1 MNKKLYKRD
10 GRRFVPVEDLT
21 GEIREVEGTKAIC
34 VLQTTTER
42 CWATIDAPN
51 KRMTHCQAIEY
62 VKTQFNGKGV
72 LPSRSLLLILQNKYK
87 EKVNAHNWYYW
98 TADVYERASD
108 SAAWALGWS
117 GGYVYYG
124 NKGDTLYVRAFLI
137 EKI

>member
-34 VLQTTTER
+34 ILQTTER
-42 CWATIDAPN
+42 YWAAIDDSDE
-51 KRMTHCQAIEY
+51 RMTHYKALDY

-72 LPSRSLLLILQNKYK
+72 LPPRALLLTLQDKYK
-87 EKVNAHNWYYW
+87 EKVNANDWYYW
-98 TADVYERASD
+98 TADVYKFD
-108 SAAWALGWS
+108 SRSAWTLTWTS
-117 GGYVYYG
+117 GTMTYYFR
-124 NKGDTLYVRAFLI
+124 NTYSSVRAFLI

>member
-34 VLQTTTER
+34 ILQTPTER
-42 CWATIDAPN
+42 YWAAINGSKKSMAHHDASD
-51 KRMTHCQAIEY
+51 Y

-72 LPSRSLLLILQNKYK
+72 LPSRALFLILRDKYK
-87 EKVNAHNWYYW
+87 EKINAGDWYYW
-98 TADVYERASD
+98 TADVCEPVSSYAWVLYWGNGNMYDTHRND
-108 SAAWALGWS
+108 S
-117 GGYVYYG
+117 
-124 NKGDTLYVRAFLI
+124 NDVRAFLI